1 MGNKI
6 NTLWG
11 VMSGHNAVKPF
22 TYVGFRVIVRIAD
35 ILDCK
40 VYFKPKELI
49 DPYNEKTN
57 EEIVKKL
64 FALFQLSLD
73 EKINYELRNE
83 CFYDE

>member
-1 MGNKI
+1 
-6 NTLWG
+6 
-11 VMSGHNAVKPF
+11 MSGHNAVKPF

-64 FALFQLSLD
+64 FALF
-73 EKINYELRNE
+73 
-83 CFYDE
+83 